1 METPYLYN
9 LTVPKRFYGKS
20 FFVLQNLY
28 CSKLIVQESKR
39 GYSTKKALLC
49 YLISQKLLFRNAVY
63 DANFTKRKI

>member
-1 METPYLYN
+1 METPRLYN
-9 LTVPKRFYGKS
+9 LIVPNPNNGKQ

-28 CSKLIVQESKR
+28 CSKPIVQESKR

-63 DANFTKRKI
+63 DAKFTERKI